1 MAVHTPKEIAMQL
14 YFSPLACSMA
24 TRIALYEAGADAAY
38 IEVDP
43 KTKLTRDGRDYRDIH
58 PLGLVPALRTDDGE
72 LVTENA
78 AVLQY
83 VARRFSEAELGPTEG
98 LPYARLQQWLCYIGT
113 ELHRGLFAP
122 LLDRH
127 APPAVKAYTLEK
139 GPSRMGYVANH
150 LTDREYLLD
159 RFSVAD
165 AYLVTVLNW
174 TLAVPIALTDW
185 PALSAYA
192 ARLRERPSVAKAL
205 REEQQLFAAE
215 LARHS

>member
-1 MAVHTPKEIAMQL
+1 MQL

-83 VARRFSEAELGPTEG
+83 VARRFSEAKLAPTEG

-127 APPAVKAYTLEK
+127 APSVAKAYTLEK
-139 GPSRMGYVANH
+139 ARSRLGYVANH
-150 LTDREYLLD
+150 LTGREYLLD

-185 PALSAYA
+185 PALAAYT
-192 ARLRERPSVAKAL
+192 ARLRERSSVAKAL
-205 REEQQLFAAE
+205 REEQQLYAAE